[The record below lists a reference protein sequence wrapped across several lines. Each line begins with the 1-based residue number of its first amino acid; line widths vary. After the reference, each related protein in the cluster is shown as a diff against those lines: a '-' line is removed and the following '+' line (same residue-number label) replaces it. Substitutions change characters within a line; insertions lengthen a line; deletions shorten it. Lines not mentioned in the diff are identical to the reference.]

1 MQHFISELSL
11 DDINQ
16 QYQMKKY
23 ILVLIA
29 TVSFIYCQKK
39 TDPPV
44 SAVQQANEKII
55 KGKWQFVYFT
65 DSTRK
70 TYTNADPCWADNTLE
85 LRDNNTAVISQ
96 GTCIEA
102 DKKPK
107 NVEFSWKFIADDVV
121 DMGSDTVKL
130 TINSDTILQFHRIN
144 KSYLEY
150 KWKRGI

>member
-1 MQHFISELSL
+1 MQQTISKLRL
-11 DDINQ
+11 GYINQ

-39 TDPPV
+39 TDPPM

-107 NVEFSWKFIADDVV
+107 DLEFSWTFTADDEV
-121 DMGSDTVKL
+121 DMGGDKVKL
-130 TINSDTILQFHRIN
+130 TINNDSVLQFNRIN
-144 KSYLEY
+144 KSFLEY
-150 KWKRGI
+150 KWKR